1 MGDARRC
8 RVVNEAAGTE
18 AIQCEWSID
27 GMRLTLRYS
36 VREDMSRAWRGLES
50 TGSPTAIDV
59 EARNGGFAY
68 DRRTIRRHV
77 HHAAPVAQ
85 HAQSRKLRKQ
95 FADRI
100 YRVRRDVQTA
110 LLAVGHVLIG
120 ARAYHKFAFIRLR
133 YIGVNSVRQKH
144 TREDRLHRF
153 GDQCLQ

>member
-1 MGDARRC
+1 
-8 RVVNEAAGTE
+8 
-18 AIQCEWSID
+18 
-27 GMRLTLRYS
+27 MRLTLRYS
-36 VREDMSRAWRGLES
+36 VREEMSRDWRGLES

-100 YRVRRDVQTA
+100 YRVRRDGQTA
-110 LLAVGHVLIG
+110 LLPVGHVLIG
-120 ARAYHKFAFIRLR
+120 ARAYHQFAIIGLRDIAVNDVRSKHARDVRL
-133 YIGVNSVRQKH
+133 
-144 TREDRLHRF
+144 
-153 GDQCLQ
+153 